1 MSVGLKTRFTGMYA
15 WTQTNPPTDVTPV
28 AIKDVTFN
36 LVRFLHWRLMYQ
48 FLSSWLQ
55 LGDVYIYTH
64 ALTHRHTL
72 SLEHRLLCAP
82 GAVALEGYSKGSILK
97 GCCHGD
103 NYGAHLPWASKL
115 YTTFLPAEHGLS
127 HTQCTPHLCT
137 NTRTI
142 FSSFLPFMVNPAE
155 SQYLTWTERDSKQK
169 NGAISS

>member
-1 MSVGLKTRFTGMYA
+1 MC
-15 WTQTNPPTDVTPV
+15 
-28 AIKDVTFN
+28 
-36 LVRFLHWRLMYQ
+36 
-48 FLSSWLQ
+48 
-55 LGDVYIYTH
+55 IYTH

-127 HTQCTPHLCT
+127 HTVYPPPMHKH
-137 NTRTI
+137 TR
-142 FSSFLPFMVNPAE
+142 SFLLFSALYGKAGREPIFDLNRAR
-155 SQYLTWTERDSKQK
+155 Q
-169 NGAISS
+169 